1 MNSLALYESF
11 RSDTIHS
18 DLKWYCQPENWN
30 IKKENAGLIIEP
42 NEMTDYWQKTH
53 YGFAVDNG
61 HFLYTEMNEDVII
74 MTRVRSYPVHQ
85 YDQAGLMVR
94 FSKDC
99 WIKTSIEYEPNG
111 SCKLGAVVTNH
122 GYSDWST
129 QNYTQ
134 GLLDLYFRIRRE
146 SGDYIVEFLEV
157 EEDKTFSI
165 SELME
170 REWTQLRIARLME
183 DTEGQVFQCGVYACS
198 PQGKGFVA
206 EFDFLSIEKGVLVQ
220 KHNKKRD

>member
-1 MNSLALYESF
+1 MGSLTLYETF
-11 RSDTIHS
+11 RSDTIHP
-18 DLKWYCQPENWN
+18 DLKWYCQPNSWN
-30 IKKENAGLIIEP
+30 IKKENTGLIIEP

-61 HFLYTEMNEDVII
+61 HFLYTEMDEDAII
-74 MTRVRSYPVHQ
+74 TTRVRSYPVHQ

-111 SCKLGAVVTNH
+111 PCKLGAVVTNH

-134 GLLDLYFRIRRE
+134 GPLDLYFRIRRE
-146 SGDYIVEFLEV
+146 SRDYIVEFLEA
-157 EEDKTFSI
+157 EDDKTLSL

-170 REWTQLRIARLME
+170 REWNQLRIARLME
-183 DTEGQVFQCGVYACS
+183 DIDGQVFQCGLYACS
-198 PQGKGFVA
+198 PQGRGFVA

-220 KHNKKRD
+220 KHSNEHV